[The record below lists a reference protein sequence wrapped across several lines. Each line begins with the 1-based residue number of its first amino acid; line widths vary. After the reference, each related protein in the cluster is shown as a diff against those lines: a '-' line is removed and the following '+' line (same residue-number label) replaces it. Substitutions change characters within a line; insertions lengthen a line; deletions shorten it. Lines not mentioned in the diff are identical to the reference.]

1 MRAQQDFARSGGSTD
16 SGFTW
21 VSFWSRH
28 VDFKTQGGPSSSSSS
43 SGEESFNLRDPAAR
57 RMAELA
63 TAATRALRR
72 WHMYQR
78 LCKPLKALGD
88 GRASL

>member
-1 MRAQQDFARSGGSTD
+1 
-16 SGFTW
+16 
-21 VSFWSRH
+21 VE
-28 VDFKTQGGPSSSSSS
+28 FKPAAGPSSSSSS
-43 SGEESFNLRDPAAR
+43 SSSEESFNLRDPAAR

-72 WHMYQR
+72 WNMYQR

-88 GRASL
+88 GRAAV